1 MLCSRDKV
9 PGGVRG
15 DMSTK
20 LATLACVGVLA
31 AACASPK
38 VQPAAD
44 TGLAADTGIKL
55 PIINVSRLGGN
66 TYQANVVDH
75 TIAGAKVA
83 ASALTRNERS
93 CSATSNRHL
102 RELCIHAPSR
112 FSALNTAIPHY

>member
-44 TGLAADTGIKL
+44 TGLAADTKATNHQREPVGRQH
-55 PIINVSRLGGN
+55 VSGERGGSHS
-66 TYQANVVDH
+66 Y
-75 TIAGAKVA
+75 G
-83 ASALTRNERS
+83 R
-93 CSATSNRHL
+93 
-102 RELCIHAPSR
+102 
-112 FSALNTAIPHY
+112 